1 MNDYRYDKHLK
12 VEDSTKGKANVNPKK
27 YKGDVYTQAW
37 MDARKLATLSIW
49 LDDAGYRTRFLS
61 EVVKF
66 TIDMVLEHLIDSGNV
81 KMIEFTEEARDILEA
96 KYRTNLNPGGRG
108 KRNVLHNMVLDD
120 RRKGMR
126 TEEYRADSRF
136 THNFEDRE
144 NLSVQ
149 TKDESIV
156 SERPENNR
164 AINNV
169 SKEDLDKMVE
179 IMKEK
184 EHEDRVK
191 SSKEALEKVKA
202 NATYGEDI
210 GNGERVII
218 VKPVKGNPD
227 EKDMEEYKEREKKRE
242 KDEELDKKD
251 KRLERREEKLL
262 NKQDELNEE
271 ENKDE

>member
-1 MNDYRYDKHLK
+1 MNDYRYDRHLK
-12 VEDSTKGKANVNPKK
+12 VEDSTKGKADVNPKR

-120 RRKGMR
+120 RRKGMK
-126 TEEYRADSRF
+126 TGEYRSDSNF

-149 TKDESIV
+149 TKDDKQ
-156 SERPENNR
+156 PKNNR
-164 AINNV
+164 AIDNV
-169 SKEDLDKMVE
+169 SKEDLNKMVE
-179 IMKEK
+179 IMDEK
-184 EHEDRVK
+184 KYETEVESAK
-191 SSKEALEKVKA
+191 KALEKTKA

-210 GNGERVII
+210 GGGERVII

-227 EKDMEEYKEREKKRE
+227 EKDMEEYKERERKRK

-271 ENKDE
+271 ESKDE